1 MASSV
6 FRNFDEY
13 GGEAED
19 CSNDIRYHDDAA
31 KADDGNGNANG
42 NGNTNDNANANANN
56 FENAYK
62 FTPKYQHSIKNN
74 PMCGICFP
82 EWISILRKRRHQ
94 IEWTVYWPRL
104 LFITVMS
111 ILNSIMGLMDYLV
124 YGKQIK
130 NSQIHPR
137 PVFILGHPRTG
148 TTLLHSLLA
157 LDIDQ
162 FCYCSTFCAGF
173 PSCFLWFE
181 SIGKIIFNGV
191 IDDTRPMDNVKLD
204 FDLPQEDELATNVI
218 SGGNCSPYMPLFFMK
233 QESEFRPYYA
243 FDDNNN
249 QNTDQNDNDGNKNG
263 KNDNNNNIII
273 NNKNDDDDERLEPSV
288 MADARKLW
296 IDSFLYLLRKLTVR
310 DENQR
315 KQKQQR
321 RRRRRLLLKS
331 PVHTARIIL
340 LNQLFPDCQFIYIHR
355 HPYDVFRSATH
366 MADTTYWYTYLNT
379 PSNEQITEFI
389 LRQYEIL
396 YERYETGRKQ
406 IGLYLDYDDNGG
418 DHNHDHNH
426 DHNEPLQQKQQQQQQ
441 QQQNRLVEVSFDDL
455 SQQPV
460 QTAQK
465 IYKQLGWNWTTKYQQ
480 CLESELDGHDF
491 RSFQR
496 NRHKLLE
503 KHWKVIINERWGESF
518 ERFGYIKEE

>member
-6 FRNFDEY
+6 FRNFDKH

-19 CSNDIRYHDDAA
+19 NKNNIRHHDV
-31 KADDGNGNANG
+31 KADDDDDA
-42 NGNTNDNANANANN
+42 NDNANDNANN
-56 FENAYK
+56 FAGAYQ

-82 EWISILRKRRHQ
+82 EWISILQKRRNQ
-94 IEWTVYWPRL
+94 IEWTIYWPRL
-104 LFITVMS
+104 IFITGMS
-111 ILNSIMGLMDYLV
+111 ILNSIMGLIDYIV
-124 YGKQIK
+124 YGKRIK
-130 NSQIHPR
+130 NIQINPR

-157 LDIDQ
+157 LDKNQ

-181 SIGKIIFNGV
+181 SIGKIIFSYV

-249 QNTDQNDNDGNKNG
+249 QNANANQNDNDGKN
-263 KNDNNNNIII
+263 NNNNNNNIII
-273 NNKNDDDDERLEPSV
+273 KNDDDDDERLEPSV
-288 MADARKLW
+288 MANSRKIW

-315 KQKQQR
+315 KQQHQPQQR
-321 RRRRRLLLKS
+321 SRRLILKS

-340 LNQLFPDCQFIYIHR
+340 LNQLFPECQFIYIHR
-355 HPYDVFRSATH
+355 NPYDVFRSATH

-396 YERYETGRKQ
+396 YNRYETGRKQ
-406 IGLYLDYDDNGG
+406 IGLHLDYDYDY
-418 DHNHDHNH
+418 DD
-426 DHNEPLQQKQQQQQQ
+426 DDDDDNEPPQRKQQEQQQS
-441 QQQNRLVEVSFDDL
+441 RLVEVSFDDL
-455 SQQPV
+455 SQQPI

-465 IYKQLGWNWTTKYQQ
+465 IYKQLGWNWTTTYQQ

-491 RSFQR
+491 RSYQR
-496 NRHKLLE
+496 NRHKPLE
-503 KHWKVIINERWGESF
+503 KHWKVIINERWGKSF

>member
-13 GGEAED
+13 GGEGED
-19 CSNDIRYHDDAA
+19 CSNDIRYHDDDA
-31 KADDGNGNANG
+31 KADDGNGNSNI
-42 NGNTNDNANANANN
+42 NTNDNANANN

-82 EWISILRKRRHQ
+82 EWLSILRKRRHQ

-111 ILNSIMGLMDYLV
+111 ILNSIMGLMDSLV
-124 YGKQIK
+124 YGTQIK

-157 LDIDQ
+157 LDINQ

-181 SIGKIIFNGV
+181 SIGKIIFHGV
-191 IDDTRPMDNVKLD
+191 IDDTRPMDNVRLD

-218 SGGNCSPYMPLFFMK
+218 SGGSCSPYMPLFFMK

-243 FDDNNN
+243 FDDKNN
-249 QNTDQNDNDGNKNG
+249 QNTNQNDNDDNKND
-263 KNDNNNNIII
+263 KNEKNNNNIII
-273 NNKNDDDDERLEPSV
+273 N
-288 MADARKLW
+288 
-296 IDSFLYLLRKLTVR
+296 
-310 DENQR
+310 ENQR
-315 KQKQQR
+315 KQKQQQQQ
-321 RRRRRLLLKS
+321 RRRLLLKS

-340 LNQLFPDCQFIYIHR
+340 LNQLFPECQFIYIHR

-379 PSNEQITEFI
+379 PSNAQITEFI

-406 IGLYLDYDDNGG
+406 IGLYLDYDDN
-418 DHNHDHNH
+418 
-426 DHNEPLQQKQQQQQQ
+426 
-441 QQQNRLVEVSFDDL
+441 VEVSFDDL

-480 CLESELDGHDF
+480 CLESELDGPDF

-503 KHWKVIINERWGESF
+503 RHWKVIINERWGKSF